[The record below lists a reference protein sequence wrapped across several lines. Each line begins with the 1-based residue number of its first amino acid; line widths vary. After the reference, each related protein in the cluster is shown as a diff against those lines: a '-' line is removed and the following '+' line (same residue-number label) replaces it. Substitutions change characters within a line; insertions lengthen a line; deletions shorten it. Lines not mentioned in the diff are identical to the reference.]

1 MVVGVVALSSGGCV
15 SLWDAPPKAGRA
27 TLTSNASPFAAVSLR
42 VHPLTHI
49 GTGKDGKPRLLAHIE
64 LRDRWGDATK
74 GIGKLTLRLFG
85 PLGGTGASQ
94 ELTRWDVD
102 LADLDLNATLF
113 DPSTHTYRLQLA
125 GVPEWL
131 ASMTPGNAASR
142 SAKVVAQA
150 SLVSAD
156 TDKPLTDEHDLSR

>member
-1 MVVGVVALSSGGCV
+1 MA
-15 SLWDAPPKAGRA
+15 A
-27 TLTSNASPFAAVSLR
+27 LTSNASPFAAVSLR

-74 GIGKLTLRLFG
+74 GIGKLTIRLFG
-85 PLGGTGASQ
+85 PQGGTGTSK

-125 GVPEWL
+125 GIPDWL
-131 ASMTPGNAASR
+131 TAMAPGSPPASR

-150 SLVSAD
+150 SFVTTE